1 MKRFLKK
8 RFLGIPLIAILIV
21 VLVGT
26 VALAAWG
33 ITELTF
39 TGSITTVSPPP
50 PTQTYTVDTTELA
63 FGDTTVVRGGAV
75 NVTSSAITIT
85 NTGEAAIEGIDVV
98 ITNDAPLT
106 LKATPNVIGDFP
118 LATGGT
124 AEVTVTI
131 TGTAG
136 PLPNFKYAL
145 HAMTATLTP
154 N

>member
-39 TGSITTVSPPP
+39 TGSITTVAPP

-63 FGDTTVVRGGAV
+63 FGDTTVVRGRAV

-85 NTGEAAIEGIDVV
+85 NTGEADIEGIDVV

-106 LKATPNVIGDFP
+106 LKATPNVIGVFP
-118 LATGGT
+118 LKTGET
-124 AEVTVTI
+124 AEMTVTI
-131 TGTAG
+131 TGTATTIS
-136 PLPNFKYAL
+136 FKYAL
-145 HAMTATLTP
+145 HGMTATLTP